1 MTLNKSNFLSL
12 LPLFMVILLD
22 VAGIILVLP
31 VLTPL
36 ILQTSSGLV
45 PASTPLLLRDFL
57 YGLTLAIFPIFMFFS
72 TPILGDLSDKFG
84 RKKILLLCLIGS
96 AISYIIA
103 AVGIIFG
110 SLLTLLISRALAGLA
125 AGTQPIATAAIID
138 LSSPQTKMKNLG
150 WVVFT
155 SSIGLILGPAIG
167 GITAEKSIVSW
178 FNFETPFFFAA
189 GVCFL
194 NAIFLQFFLKET
206 LSPQATH
213 AIRITKGF
221 SLFIAAFSEQKFR
234 LLSLLY
240 FCFVLAWSL
249 YYQTINWFFMEKYH
263 YSVGKLGLF
272 VSFIGIIFA
281 FTTSVVTRLILK
293 WFSHETHTFIF
304 FIFTMA
310 IANIAAALSQTET
323 AQWLW
328 VILNA
333 SSHVICYTVALS
345 VFSNLASHESQGW
358 IMGVTGAI
366 GAITWAIGALIAG
379 PLGYINIHVPLWTA
393 GILCLISF
401 VLMFIYQQKSNDS
414 PAGAGD
420 HGNFNISSST

>member
-1 MTLNKSNFLSL
+1 MNRNNFLSL
-12 LPLFMVILLD
+12 LPLFMVIFLD

-36 ILQTSSGLV
+36 ILQTDSGMV
-45 PASTPLLLRDFL
+45 PAGTLLILRDFL
-57 YGLTLAIFPIFMFFS
+57 YGFSLAIFPLFMFFS

-84 RKKILLLCLIGS
+84 RKTILLLCLIGS
-96 AISYIIA
+96 AISYLIA
-103 AVGIIFG
+103 GIGVIYG
-110 SLLTLLISRALAGLA
+110 SLFILLASRALAGLA

-138 LSSPQTKMKNLG
+138 MSTPQTKTKNLA

-155 SSIGLILGPAIG
+155 SSIGLILGPAVG
-167 GITAEKSIVSW
+167 GIAAEKSLVSW
-178 FNFETPFFFAA
+178 FSYETPFFFAA
-189 GVCFL
+189 GVSIL
-194 NAIFLQFFLKET
+194 NAILLQFSFKEAAQNKP
-206 LSPQATH
+206 SP
-213 AIRITKGF
+213 AIHLTKGF
-221 SLFIAAFSEQKFR
+221 RLFIAAFTEKRFR
-234 LLSLLY
+234 LLSVLY
-240 FCFVLAWSL
+240 FCFILAWSL

-281 FTTSVVTRLILK
+281 ATTSLIARFILR
-293 WFSHETHTFIF
+293 FFAHETNAFSF

-310 IANIAAALSQTET
+310 IANLGAALSQAEI

-333 SSHVICYTVALS
+333 ASNVICFTVALS
-345 VFSNLASHESQGW
+345 IFSNSANHESQGW

-366 GAITWAIGALIAG
+366 GAITWTVGGLIAG

-393 GILCLISF
+393 GILCLLSF
-401 VLMFIYQQKSNDS
+401 LLMLIYQRSHSNE
-414 PAGAGD
+414 
-420 HGNFNISSST
+420 